1 MAAAGPINT
10 VRFEFREAMEV
21 PKLSTTAPR
30 SAIVTYAAPF
40 LATILATL
48 LRMALRPIVGA
59 AVPFVS
65 YFLAILLL
73 AWYSGFRAAALG
85 ILLSAIAGTYFFISP
100 ATTSPFLVVTRTD
113 RVAIFGFVFLSL
125 AAAFLLDLQRKT
137 LARLEQEVVRRRAA
151 EDAEKRQRQWF
162 EVTLASIGDAVIA
175 TDSEGK
181 VTFMNKMASDLTE
194 WDVSQALGLPL
205 GAVFHIVNEQTGAA
219 AESPTDKVIKEG
231 ISVGLANHT
240 LLVSRGGRRIPLD
253 DSAAPIKRD
262 NSILGAVLVF
272 RDVTERRSAQQ
283 QIENSERRYRLLFD
297 NNPQPMWVY
306 DRNSLE
312 FLAVN
317 NAAVRQ
323 YGYSAEEF
331 LRMTL
336 KDIRPAE
343 ETALLEDVCQ
353 SALTLH
359 RDGPWRHRKRDGT
372 TVTVEITAHPMQFE
386 GRNACLVLASD
397 ITERRKLEEQFHQAQ
412 RLESVGR
419 LAGAVAHDF
428 NNLLTVINGYT
439 EITFD
444 GLPADSHLAQ
454 RLGEVRAA
462 GRRAAELT
470 QQLLAFSRKQVV
482 QPTVLNVNS
491 VVTNIENM
499 LRRLIG
505 EDIVLVTILAPDVSN
520 VKADVGQVEQMIM
533 NLAVNARDAMPTGGV
548 LTIETANVILDETQR
563 AANPD
568 LSPEA
573 YVILSMTD
581 TGTGMTPE
589 IRRRIFEPFYTT
601 KPKGLGTGLG
611 LATVY
616 AMVQQ
621 TGGLISVDTEPGRGA
636 CFKIY
641 LPQTDDPIMG
651 SGLMVESDLH
661 GNETIL
667 VVEDQ
672 DEVRRLLEV
681 ALTEYGY
688 KVLSVAGGE
697 EALALLRSFDGVIH
711 LLLADIVM
719 PGMNGRELANQVA
732 LERADLRV
740 LFMSGYPQETITHR
754 GVLDQGLDY
763 IQKPFTPHSLAKKVR
778 EVLGRC

>member
-1 MAAAGPINT
+1 MTYG
-10 VRFEFREAMEV
+10 V
-21 PKLSTTAPR
+21 
-30 SAIVTYAAPF
+30 AII
-40 LATILATL
+40 ATILATL
-48 LRMALRPIVGA
+48 LRMALAPIVDAG
-59 AVPFVS
+59 VPFAI

-73 AWYSGFRAAALG
+73 AWYSGFWPAALG
-85 ILLSAIAGTYFFISP
+85 ILLSTIAGTYFFISP
-100 ATTSPFLVVTRTD
+100 ATTSPFLLVTRAD
-113 RVAIFGFVFLSL
+113 RVTVFGFVFISL

-137 LARLEQEVVRRRAA
+137 LARLEREVLRRRAA
-151 EDAEKRQRQWF
+151 EDMEKRQRQWF

-175 TDSEGK
+175 TDSEGR
-181 VTFMNKMASDLTE
+181 VMFMNKMASDLTG
-194 WDVSQALGLPL
+194 WDISQSLGLPL
-205 GAVFHIVNEQTGAA
+205 NAVFHIVNEQTGDA
-219 AESPTDKVIKEG
+219 AESPTEKVIKEG

-240 LLVSRGGRRIPLD
+240 LLVSKGGRRIPLD

-262 NSILGAVLVF
+262 DHILGAVLVF

-283 QIENSERRYRLLFD
+283 QIENSERHYRLLFD

-336 KDIRPAE
+336 KDIRPAGE
-343 ETALLEDVCQ
+343 IPALLEDVCQ
-353 SALTLH
+353 PSLTLH
-359 RDGPWRHRKRDGT
+359 RDGPWCHRKRDGT
-372 TVTVEITAHPMQFE
+372 IVTVEVTAHPMQFE

-397 ITERRKLEEQFHQAQ
+397 ITERRKLEEQFHHAQ

-444 GLPADSHLAQ
+444 SLPPDSHVAQ
-454 RLGEVRAA
+454 RLREVRAA

-482 QPTVLNVNS
+482 QPTVLNMNS
-491 VVTNIENM
+491 VVAGIENM
-499 LRRLIG
+499 LRRLMG
-505 EDIVLVTILAPDVSN
+505 EEITLVTVQAPEVGN
-520 VKADVGQVEQMIM
+520 VKADIGQVEQMIM
-533 NLAVNARDAMPTGGV
+533 NLAVNARDAMPTGGT
-548 LTIETANVILDETQR
+548 LTIETANVMLQESNL
-563 AANPD
+563 AANPN
-568 LSPEA
+568 LSPGA
-573 YVILSMTD
+573 YVSLSITD

-589 IRRRIFEPFYTT
+589 IQQRIFEPFFTT

-611 LATVY
+611 LATVH

-621 TGGLISVDTEPGRGA
+621 ASGFISVDTKPRCGSS
-636 CFKIY
+636 FKIY
-641 LPQTDDPIMG
+641 LPQTDEPIVE
-651 SGLMVESDLH
+651 SGVMVESDLH
-661 GNETIL
+661 GDETIL

-681 ALTEYGY
+681 ALKDYGY
-688 KVLSVAGGE
+688 KVLSVAGGAD
-697 EALALLRSFDGVIH
+697 ALSLLRSFDGVIH

-719 PGMNGRELANQVA
+719 PGMNGRQLASDVA
-732 LERADLRV
+732 LERIDLRV
-740 LFMSGYPQETITHR
+740 LFMSGYPQDAITHR
-754 GVLDQGLDY
+754 GILDQGVDY
-763 IQKPFTPHSLAKKVR
+763 IQKPFTPNSLAKKVR
-778 EVLGRC
+778 EVLGRR